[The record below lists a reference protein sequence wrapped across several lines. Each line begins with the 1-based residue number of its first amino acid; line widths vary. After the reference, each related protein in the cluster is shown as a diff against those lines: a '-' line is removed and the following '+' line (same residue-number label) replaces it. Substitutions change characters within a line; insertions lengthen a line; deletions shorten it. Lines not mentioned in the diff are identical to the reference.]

1 MALTIRKMAMP
12 TSKYSI
18 KCPYTMTPTRIV
30 IHNTAN
36 DASAENEIRYM
47 QSNNAQT
54 SFHFAVDDKEAV
66 QGVDLWRNA
75 WHAGDGNIQ
84 DKNSKYYSRGNL
96 EGIAIE
102 ICYSK
107 SGGTRFTKAEE
118 NAAEL
123 AAKLLI
129 DFGWGIDKITKHQDY
144 SGKYCPHRTLD
155 LGWDRFVNM
164 VEKKRK
170 ELLGIAPKETVVKED
185 PKQVTLNGYTIERAS
200 DFSIIYWDKSKKKGT
215 AKNYINGGFFGYFK
229 ENALN
234 FTLPVGNLVCDITS
248 ESTLK
253 YTVYDKY
260 IKKFISG
267 GKFRFG
273 TQDNASPQF
282 KGKAVTTFVVPH
294 TGSPYVREMAAP
306 PSTAR
311 YAISGIPV
319 IRGGKDVSYNNF
331 VVPQGWDASPMY
343 ATTRNF
349 IGLKGTSIYIVSGK
363 SKTSNFVAT
372 SEVYNA
378 LKGFGFDELVALDGG
393 GSHYHKYN
401 GKAPIVWGDRDVNN
415 IIVF

>member
-1 MALTIRKMAMP
+1 MALTIRKLEMP
-12 TSKYSI
+12 ASQYSI
-18 KCPYTMTPTRIV
+18 KCPYIMNPTRIV

-36 DASAENEIRYM
+36 DAPAENEIRYM
-47 QSNNAQT
+47 QTNSAQT

-75 WHAGDGNIQ
+75 WHAGDGGTG
-84 DKNSKYYSRGNL
+84 KGNR

-107 SGGTRFTKAEE
+107 SGGERFTKAEE

-155 LGWDRFVNM
+155 LGWSRFVQM
-164 VEKKRK
+164 VEKKRRIMAGIDKPAEEKK
-170 ELLGIAPKETVVKED
+170 EEDVK
-185 PKQVTLNGYTIERAS
+185 KTTMNGYTIERVS

-215 AKNYINGGFFGYFK
+215 ASSYINGGFFAPYK
-229 ENALN
+229 ENNLS
-234 FTLPVGNLVCDITS
+234 FTLPVGNLVCDVTG

-253 YTVYDKY
+253 WAVRKY
-260 IKKFISG
+260 WEPYIQN
-267 GKFRFG
+267 GKFRYG
-273 TQDNASPQF
+273 TKDNASQQF
-282 KGKAVTTFVVPH
+282 KGKAVTTFVIPH
-294 TGSPYVREMAAP
+294 TGRPYVKEMTAP

-319 IRGGKDVSYNNF
+319 IRDGADVSYNNF
-331 VVPQGWDASPMY
+331 VKPQGWDASPFY
-343 ATTRNF
+343 ATNRNF

-363 SKTSNFVAT
+363 SKTSNFVAS

-378 LKGFGFDELVALDGG
+378 VKDFGFSDLIALDGG
-393 GSHYHKYN
+393 TSYYHKYN
-401 GKAPIVWGDRDVNN
+401 NKAGIVWSDREVNN
-415 IIVF
+415 IVCF

>member
-1 MALTIRKMAMP
+1 MALSIRKLAMP
-12 TSKYSI
+12 TSQYPI
-18 KCPYTMTPTRIV
+18 KCPYSMTPTRIV

-47 QSNNAQT
+47 QQNSAQT

-75 WHAGDGNIQ
+75 WHAGDGANG
-84 DKNSKYYSRGNL
+84 KGNR

-107 SGGTRFTKAEE
+107 SGGDRFLKAEE

-144 SGKYCPHRTLD
+144 SPWKKCPHRTID
-155 LGWDRFVNM
+155 MGWDRFVQM
-164 VEKKRK
+164 VEKKRREMAGIDPVVSEKPKTEK
-170 ELLGIAPKETVVKED
+170 EAQKT
-185 PKQVTLNGYTIERAS
+185 TLNGYTIERAN
-200 DFSIIYWDKSKKKGT
+200 DFSIIYWDKSKKKGS
-215 AKNYINGGFFGYFK
+215 ASSYINGGFFGYFK
-229 ENALN
+229 DGNMN

-248 ESTLK
+248 DSTVK
-253 YTVYDKY
+253 YKIYDQYLAPY
-260 IKKFISG
+260 ITN
-267 GKFRFG
+267 GKFRYG
-273 TQDNASPQF
+273 TANNPSEQF
-282 KGKAVTTFVVPH
+282 RGKAVTTFVIPH
-294 TGSPYVREMAAP
+294 TGAPYVREMAAP

-319 IRGGKDVSYNNF
+319 IRGGEDVSYNKF
-331 VVPQGWDASPMY
+331 VKPQGWDESPFY
-343 ATTRNF
+343 ATNRNF
-349 IGLKGTSIYIVSGK
+349 IGLKGTSIYIISGK

-378 LKGFGFDELVALDGG
+378 LKDFGFDELVALDGG
-393 GSHYHKYN
+393 GSFYHKYK
-401 GKAPIVWGDRDVNN
+401 GKADFVLLDRDVNN
-415 IIVF
+415 IVTY